1 MDERFYS
8 VEEIS
13 TILNMHTKTIQRY
26 IREGKLRASK
36 IGKAWRVSGNDLNV
50 FVQGTDNKAPVAAP
64 TEPVVHDNPYD
75 KIMFSSV
82 VDIDVSNVDEA
93 GSVSDM
99 LTAAMNAKP
108 AGFGKTSMST
118 QMIESDM
125 KLRVTLW
132 GNVKFM
138 KAMMWFFSNYISEEP
153 RR

>member
-36 IGKAWRVSGNDLNV
+36 IGKAWRVSGHDLSV
-50 FVQGTDNKAPVAAP
+50 FVEGTDKKAPAAMP
-64 TEPVVHDNPYD
+64 AAEPITHDNPFD
-75 KIMFSSV
+75 KIMISSV
-82 VDIDVSNVDEA
+82 VDIDVSDMDEA
-93 GSVSDM
+93 GSISNM

-108 AGFGKTSMST
+108 AEFGKTSLST
-118 QMIESDM
+118 QMIESEN
-125 KLRVTLW
+125 KLRVMLW

-138 KAMMWFFSNYISEEP
+138 KAMMWFFTNYIHE
-153 RR
+153 R